1 MNIWR
6 IKMKKIRLIALLL
19 SLCLA
24 VSVFTFGS
32 SAATIG
38 KISGDA
44 NSDGEVTSQ
53 DIILLRQ
60 YIANYNYNTG
70 VSTVRINSNAD
81 MDGNGHISLKD
92 VIFLREFLANAD
104 FEQNQVF
111 TINNSADIDSFING
125 AMLFCFGENYA
136 IINGSR
142 VEIGDN
148 APYFERGAF
157 VPADFV
163 EKNGLG
169 IITDGNVTVKNGVRY
184 VSSTA
189 FSLDGKF
196 VYYLSDQS
204 CAIVTDIQ
212 WKLAKNSLYDELAA
226 KVKNIFFFGAG
237 ATYSAQM
244 NGNRPVLFET
254 DEMLAASKEQ
264 AGLRLEPWLTSWQNV
279 LKKANASLT
288 AEPSPY
294 VGTSSTEYRL
304 AACNDFISARS
315 LALAY
320 RNTGDETYLNRAIDY
335 LMAYASPALRPGTDD
350 YLDYSGVET
359 SDGQPDIGLNIAVP
373 LTTACDAY
381 SLIYPYM
388 NDSDKALFES
398 WIEEEVS
405 LVKKGHQ
412 YWIDNDYY
420 WNQIGN
426 NHITS
431 HLMGMIC
438 AAYVLED
445 DALLTYAINSAQN
458 DSDLL
463 EMLDRPILMEGDT
476 VFHRDPQSTFTDGEI
491 YDRYRVVD
499 TTPNGFG
506 YAMYH
511 LKFLTYSAFVMQ
523 NNGLDFFRY
532 EGTNGENLLLSYKA
546 YAPYLIANDPSIN
559 GGYYNGNSLQQ
570 ESTYTL
576 YLMAYYIYGDETLR
590 NVINALNEYGFV
602 PGDNELFGRSGGYI
616 LGKE

>member
-1 MNIWR
+1 
-6 IKMKKIRLIALLL
+6 MKKIRLISLLL

-24 VSVFTFGS
+24 ASVFTFGS
-32 SAATIG
+32 FAATIG

-44 NSDGEVTSQ
+44 NSDGEVNSQ

-70 VSTVRINSNAD
+70 SSTVKISSNAD
-81 MDGNGHISLKD
+81 MDGNGSINLKD
-92 VIFLREFLANAD
+92 VVLLREFIVDAD
-104 FEQNQVF
+104 PEQDQVF
-111 TINNSADIDSFING
+111 TVTNSADIDTLLQGSMIFKFGSAYALING
-125 AMLFCFGENYA
+125 AKVEMGEH
-136 IINGSR
+136 
-142 VEIGDN
+142 
-148 APYFERGAF
+148 APYFNRGAYF
-157 VPADFV
+157 PADFV
-163 EKNGLG
+163 EENGLG
-169 IITDGNVTVKNGVRY
+169 NVNASNTTVKDGVRY
-184 VSSTA
+184 VSATA
-189 FSLDGKF
+189 FSLIGKP
-196 VYYLSDQS
+196 VYCLSDES
-204 CAIVTDIQ
+204 YAIVTSIQ
-212 WKLAKNSLYDELAA
+212 WKLGANSLYDEFA
-226 KVKNIFFFGAG
+226 KKINNMFSIGT
-237 ATYSAQM
+237 TYSAKM
-244 NGNRPVLFET
+244 TGNRPVLFET

-264 AGLRLEPWLTSWQNV
+264 ARLRLEPWLTSWQNV
-279 LKKANASLT
+279 LKKANAALT
-288 AEPSPY
+288 ADPAPY
-294 VGTSSTEYRL
+294 TGKSSTEYRL
-304 AACNDFISARS
+304 AACEDFISARS

-320 RNTGDETYLNRAIDY
+320 RNTGDEKYLNRAVDY
-335 LMAYASPALRPGTDD
+335 LMAYASPAVRPGTDD
-350 YLDYSGVET
+350 HLDYSGVGVA
-359 SDGQPDIGLNIAVP
+359 DGQPDIGLNIAVP

-445 DALLTYAINSAQN
+445 DALLTYAINSMQN
-458 DSDLL
+458 DSDLV
-463 EMLDRPILMEGDT
+463 EMLDRAILMEGDT

-523 NNGLDFFRY
+523 NNGLDLFSY
-532 EGTNGENLLLSYKA
+532 VGTNGENLLLPYKT
-546 YAPYLIANDPSIN
+546 YSPYLIANDASVN
-559 GGYYNGNSLQQ
+559 GGYYTGNSLHQ
-570 ESTYTL
+570 ESSYTL
-576 YLMAYYIYGDETLR
+576 YLMAYYIYGDETLL
-590 NVINALNEYGFV
+590 NVINALNQNGVV